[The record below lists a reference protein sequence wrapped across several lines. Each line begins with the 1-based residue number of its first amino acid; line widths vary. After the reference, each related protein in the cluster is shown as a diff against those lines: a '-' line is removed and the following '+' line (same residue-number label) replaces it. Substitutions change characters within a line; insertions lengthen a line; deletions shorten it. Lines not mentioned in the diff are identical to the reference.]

1 VDNNSQW
8 MISLDDIQLPGLP
21 DTTARLIAALE
32 DDFCSIGQLEEI
44 ILRDPALT
52 AEVLR
57 IVNAPYYQSGRSD
70 AAISSVADTIMFIG
84 IENLVTLVSIAS
96 LTNLC
101 SSTNLDRELV
111 RHLIAVS
118 STTAVL
124 TKQTDKI
131 HIRREVAVVAGLL
144 HDIGVIVL
152 LERLQQRYASIRTR
166 AFENR
171 EPLVIAEQQALGF
184 THCTIGAL
192 LAERWHFPAIY
203 RTVLGSHHDPVIPE
217 TISEISAICLLV
229 QLADKLAIDA
239 GIGFEIPTEIDES
252 QICHALGIEESSL
265 KQVKE
270 HVLSMT
276 DFNI

>member
-1 VDNNSQW
+1 MDNNGQS

-101 SSTNLDRELV
+101 SSTNLDRELI

-118 STTAVL
+118 STAAML
-124 TKQTDKI
+124 AKQTDRL

-166 AFENR
+166 AFENK

-192 LAERWHFPAIY
+192 LAERWHFPTIY

-217 TISEISAICLLV
+217 TISETSSICLLV

-252 QICHALGIEESSL
+252 QICHALGIEGSSL
-265 KQVKE
+265 KQARE
-270 HVLSMT
+270 HVVSMM
-276 DFNI
+276 DFDI